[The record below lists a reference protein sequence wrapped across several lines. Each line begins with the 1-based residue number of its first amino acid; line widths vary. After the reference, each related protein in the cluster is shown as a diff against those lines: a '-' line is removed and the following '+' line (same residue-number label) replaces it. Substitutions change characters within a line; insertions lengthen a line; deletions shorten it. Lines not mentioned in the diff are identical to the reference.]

1 VKLITENRLLLM
13 IILPVLA
20 IGIAISILLQ
30 AYLSPKMFAIISSRN
45 DVLLDKAIH
54 TAVSVCEERF
64 NDLLDLRM
72 TSNMEMRI
80 ASLKQAIE
88 EIKAIHH
95 DTTDIHMLVLSKHGQ
110 ILGSTLTLPQ
120 IDTEQLLADRRLDDR
135 IRTVSLSQ
143 QRYKMTYRYFPFW
156 KIHIF
161 GMISN
166 TDYMAPLILAKR
178 IVYLGTFGVLL
189 TVLVVLVLLFTLRV
203 NRPLKTLIKATQ
215 SVQTEAP
222 HKIAVKRQDEI
233 GKLSSAFNAMVENL
247 IEDKRQIRE
256 MMRELRDSEEQYR
269 ILSEYSLTHIAM
281 IQKGRLK
288 FLNQTMAQA
297 VGLDAQSVQPVAF
310 ADLID
315 SQDRPMIIERL
326 AALESGTRKTDH
338 FECRLKHCDGTVIW
352 LEALATLAL
361 YRETHAVLFH
371 AVNITARKGLE
382 KRLSQAQKLEAI
394 GTLAGGVA
402 HDLNNILSSLLGY
415 PELLLLDLPQESP
428 LRQPLTNIQLSAQRA
443 AEVVQDLLAMARRG
457 VDVRQVLNLNR
468 IIEDYLLSI
477 EHSKICELHPGIVFE
492 TKLDNYLLNMQGSS
506 IHLTKSLMNLVR
518 NAAESIPD
526 NGRVVISSANHYVE
540 SANNE
545 DQDIPEGDYVVLTV
559 QDDGFGI
566 SKEDIERIFEPFYT
580 KKVMGHSGTGLG
592 MSVVL
597 GTVQDHQGKVEVSS
611 QEGAGTQFTL
621 YFPATRETPT
631 QQVCTIPFEDYNGN
645 GEKILVVD
653 DIEEQRKLM
662 IEMLSRFGY
671 DTVAVDSGEAA
682 VAFTKNEHADLIL
695 LDMVMEPG
703 IDGLETFR
711 QIRVNAPDQKAII
724 LSGYSDTE
732 RVQAALNMGADDYL
746 KKPVIME
753 RLGLAV
759 RNALCPEKAGKQF

>member
-13 IILPVLA
+13 IILPILA

-45 DVLLDKAIH
+45 DALLDKAIR

-72 TSNMEMRI
+72 TSNIEMRF
-80 ASLKQAIE
+80 ASLNQAIE

-95 DTTDIHMLVLSKHGQ
+95 GTTDIHLLVLSKHGK
-110 ILGSTLTLPQ
+110 ILGSTLKLPQ
-120 IDTEQLLADRRLDDR
+120 IDTEQLLADRRLDDG
-135 IRTVSLSQ
+135 IRTVSLSKQ
-143 QRYKMTYRYFPFW
+143 QYHMTYRYFPFW

-161 GMISN
+161 GMISSA
-166 TDYMAPLILAKR
+166 DYLAPLILAKR

-189 TVLVVLVLLFTLRV
+189 TVLVVLVLLFALHV
-203 NRPLKTLIKATQ
+203 NRPLKTLINATQ

-222 HKIAVKRQDEI
+222 QKIAVRRQDEI

-247 IEDKRQIRE
+247 NEDKRQIRE

-269 ILSEYSLTHIAM
+269 IMSEYSLTHIAM
-281 IQKGRLK
+281 IQKGCLK

-297 VGLDAQSVQPVAF
+297 VGLDAQSVQPVPF

-315 SQDRPMIIERL
+315 SQDRSMIIERL
-326 AALESGTRKTDH
+326 AALEGGTRKTDH

-352 LEALATLAL
+352 LDVLATLAL

-382 KRLSQAQKLEAI
+382 KKLSQAQKLEAI

-428 LRQPLTNIQLSAQRA
+428 LRQPLTQIQLSAQRA
-443 AEVVQDLLAMARRG
+443 AEVVQDLLTMARRG

-468 IIEDYLLSI
+468 IIENYLLSI
-477 EHSKICELHPGIVFE
+477 EHSKICELHPDIIFE
-492 TKLDNYLLNMQGSS
+492 TKLDEDLLNMQGSS
-506 IHLTKSLMNLVR
+506 VHLTKSLMNLLR

-526 NGRVVISSANHYVE
+526 NGKVVISSTNYYVE

-545 DQDIPEGDYVVLTV
+545 DQDIPGGDYVVMTI
-559 QDDGFGI
+559 QDDGSGI
-566 SKEDIERIFEPFYT
+566 SKEDVERIFEPFYT

-592 MSVVL
+592 MCVVL
-597 GTVQDHQGKVEVSS
+597 GTVQDHQGKIEVSS
-611 QEGAGTQFTL
+611 QEGVGTQFTL

-631 QQVCTIPFEDYNGN
+631 QQVSTIPLEEYSGN

-653 DIEEQRKLM
+653 DIKEQRKLM
-662 IEMLSRFGY
+662 IEMLDRFGY
-671 DTVAVDSGEAA
+671 DAVSVDSGEAA
-682 VAFTKNEHADLIL
+682 VAYTKNEHADLIL
-695 LDMVMEPG
+695 LDMVMDPG

-711 QIRVNAPDQKAII
+711 RILANVPDQKAII

-732 RVQAALNMGADDYL
+732 RVQTALNLGADNYL

-753 RLGLAV
+753 KLGLAV
-759 RNALCPEKAGKQF
+759 RHALCAEKTEKPY